1 MIRELTS
8 LQSPLS
14 DLMAERAQTCP
25 IVGSHLNLIV
35 SPDDEV
41 LQQQVG
47 HIMAGNVL
55 DLVVHRQ
62 PSETVPEIQMHP
74 IWMLD
79 LRVRVLAV
87 MLYCTSCLSHYLQ
100 YTMLFARGRQS
111 TSKQAIKKHW

>member
-1 MIRELTS
+1 MTHLMIKKDNCWYKSYTFRSVTLMIRELTS

-74 IWMLD
+74 I
-79 LRVRVLAV
+79 
-87 MLYCTSCLSHYLQ
+87 
-100 YTMLFARGRQS
+100 
-111 TSKQAIKKHW
+111 